1 MCYFMMLLTLF
12 RVDDVLLFLNIML
25 MIKLTTKHV
34 NHILYTRYDI
44 MVIVNSSHI
53 YGMNVFCR

>member
-1 MCYFMMLLTLF
+1 MMLLTLF